1 MNFQAIKLTII
12 KRIFYTFPKEILLF
26 IYFKVLKN
34 HKHLRYILFE
44 KLICDVAYVVKNYDR
59 DRSPAE
65 NQYKA
70 VKQGRESPWW
80 KKDFYEEHEFH
91 KKCVSGYMERLTAQ
105 IKELQPKSIVDI
117 GCANGGRI
125 DMLAKEFPHI
135 EFVGIDF
142 VVDEAKAKNE
152 FKNARYIEAYPLDG
166 LKELKELDK
175 VDMIFSTQSL
185 IHAVPNE
192 LHAYFKEFNRLGVK
206 FVSIMDSNVNGYRS
220 KNDGKLWSKHQ
231 GYGTGWCHNY
241 SGYMKHYG
249 YTVSFFKDTHA
260 TFHPSRAD
268 YHLVEILGCK
278 SVPSSKQTETSR
290 QFQEA

>member
-12 KRIFYTFPKEILLF
+12 KRILYTFPKEVLLF
-26 IYFKVLKN
+26 IYFKMLKN

-44 KLICDVAYVVKNYDR
+44 KLICDVAYVVKNHDK

-65 NQYKA
+65 NQFKA
-70 VKQGRESPWW
+70 VKQGNESPWW

-91 KKCVSGYMERLTAQ
+91 KKCIEGYMERFIAQ
-105 IKELQPKSIVDI
+105 IKELQPKNIVDV
-117 GCANGGRI
+117 GCANGVRI
-125 DMLAKEFPHI
+125 DVLAKEFPHI
-135 EFVGIDF
+135 EFIGIDF
-142 VVDEAKAKNE
+142 VVEEAKAKNK
-152 FKNARYIEAYPLDG
+152 FSNARYIEVYPLDG
-166 LKELKELDK
+166 LKELDK
-175 VDMIFSTQSL
+175 IDMIFSTQSL

-192 LHAYFKEFNRLGVK
+192 LHAYFKEFDRLGVK

-249 YTVSFFKDTHA
+249 YEVAFFKDVHA
-260 TFHPSRAD
+260 NFHPSRAD
-268 YHLVEILGCK
+268 YHLVEILGTR
-278 SVPSSKQTETSR
+278 SLNSNSQRSKIQS
-290 QFQEA
+290 QLQEA